1 MINKVKEALKSD
13 FLKNAGKLASGTM
26 LAQVIAFV
34 TIPIIARLYS
44 QDAFGLL
51 TLFIALVSFIS
62 SFATLKYD
70 TALVIPEHD
79 RDAYAL
85 LKLSNIVTLTI
96 TLLSIIVMFLPIK
109 FFENFKG
116 LQILIGL
123 GVILSVNYNNSALW
137 NIRFKKF
144 NHTAISTIV
153 QAIAIFIFQYILY
166 NYFQLTGLV
175 IGNLLGVLVA
185 GIYLVVTRKF
195 SWNTYFD
202 ISKKEMLNQ
211 AKRFIDF
218 PKYFTPSNAI
228 LSLSSN
234 LPILLFSKYISLA
247 QLGLYGI
254 AIRIIGQPVALIS
267 NSIRS
272 VVLSEL
278 ASKKRAGVS
287 ILGWYYKVFL
297 GLLGVALISALILIF
312 SADFIIRVLLGEE
325 WAESA
330 AYVTMLSPLLISMM
344 ISPPSGAAVRVF
356 EMQKYNFKY
365 SIFCLCLKTLILLS
379 VFNLFEVDFKYIILI
394 YALTDLGLVLLNNF
408 LVLMKIRKYEKFIR

>member
-1 MINKVKEALKSD
+1 
-13 FLKNAGKLASGTM
+13 
-26 LAQVIAFV
+26 
-34 TIPIIARLYS
+34 IIARLYS

-51 TLFIALVSFIS
+51 TLFIAVVSFIS

-70 TALVIPEHD
+70 TALVLPEND
-79 RDAYAL
+79 RDAYTL
-85 LKLSNIVTLTI
+85 LKLSNIVTLSI
-96 TLLSIIVMFLPIK
+96 TLLSVIFMFLPIK

-166 NYFQLTGLV
+166 KYFQLTGLV
-175 IGNLLGVLVA
+175 IGNLLGVLTA
-185 GIYLVVTRKF
+185 GIYLIVTRKF

-211 AKRFIDF
+211 AKRYIDF

-278 ASKKRAGVS
+278 ASKKRVGVS
-287 ILGWYYKVFL
+287 ILGWYSKVFL
-297 GLLGVALISALILIF
+297 GLVGVALISALILIF
-312 SADFIIRVLLGEE
+312 SA
-325 WAESA
+325 
-330 AYVTMLSPLLISMM
+330 
-344 ISPPSGAAVRVF
+344 
-356 EMQKYNFKY
+356 
-365 SIFCLCLKTLILLS
+365 
-379 VFNLFEVDFKYIILI
+379 
-394 YALTDLGLVLLNNF
+394 
-408 LVLMKIRKYEKFIR
+408 